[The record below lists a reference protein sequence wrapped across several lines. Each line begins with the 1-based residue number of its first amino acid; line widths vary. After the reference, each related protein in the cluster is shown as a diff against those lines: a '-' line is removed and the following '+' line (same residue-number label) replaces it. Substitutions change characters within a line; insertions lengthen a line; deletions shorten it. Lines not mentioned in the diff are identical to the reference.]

1 MIKSGTRCYLQLSDI
16 PALPSGCSVKD
27 HIDKI
32 YDYLLIEL
40 DALVKATKKED
51 VWIRQRLGNAVE
63 IYDHTV
69 YAYGFDSDFLFDKS
83 PSEETREKLTNIL
96 ASCLAV
102 NQTRNHR
109 DTNRCFIG
117 EGAEAFLDDRVK
129 LSKSV
134 GDAQELSQHNSLS
147 VIKPLKICDL
157 FLKIYM
163 LSGNSKYI
171 SRHVLT
177 FSNLYMNALDM
188 AHKILIGKT
197 PIEDAYDRLEYKD
210 DSFST
215 FTYRKEIANLLLDSS
230 IISSASIMTVSISP
244 FSQYGYLIT
253 KLLEIDEE
261 TSTKLLS
268 TFLCMPRHISGGLG
282 YPHRYGRDSLKK
294 GVTTF
299 PADGEVIAKNL
310 KLKKKRLSQGLV
322 NNLRECLSYINKRKY
337 LNFIVYPYVY
347 DTKNRVHNEAKSA
360 AQALT
365 CPSVFEEQLTREDVL
380 LDQKD
385 RVFNI
390 SSIMEGYKSLIENL
404 DRIKKYQS

>member
-27 HIDKI
+27 HVDKI

-40 DALVKATKKED
+40 DALLKSTKKED
-51 VWIRQRLGNAVE
+51 VWIKKRLSKYE
-63 IYDHTV
+63 LV
-69 YAYGFDSDFLFDKS
+69 YEYSVYSYGFNSDVLFDES
-83 PSEETREKLTNIL
+83 PSEETNKKLINIL
-96 ASCLAV
+96 ASCFAI
-102 NQTRNHR
+102 NHTKQYR
-109 DTNRCFIG
+109 GTHRTFVG
-117 EGAEAFLDDRVK
+117 EGAEAFFDDRHK
-129 LSKSV
+129 FSQSV
-134 GDAQELSQHNSLS
+134 DEAQELLMHYS
-147 VIKPLKICDL
+147 VTIVKPLKICDL
-157 FLKIYM
+157 ILKIY
-163 LSGNSKYI
+163 LESGNTKYI
-171 SRHVLT
+171 DSTVLT
-177 FSNLYMNALDM
+177 FSYLYKSALDM
-188 AHKILIGKT
+188 SYKVLLGKIAY
-197 PIEDAYDRLEYKD
+197 EDSYGHLEYKD
-210 DSFST
+210 DSSSN
-215 FTYRKEIANLLLDSS
+215 FTDRKEIANLLLDSS
-230 IISSASIMTVSISP
+230 ILSSASIMTVSISP

-268 TFLCMPRHISGGLG
+268 TFLCMPRHISGGFG

-360 AQALT
+360 AHDLT
-365 CPSVFEEQLTREDVL
+365 CPSVFEEQLTREEVL